1 MSASSFS
8 PEARTSCARCHK
20 RKKRCDRVLPACK
33 NCQLARVRCSF
44 LDNESQTTASY
55 PIAYVRTLEAR
66 VQVLEQH
73 ISTASST
80 PQQAG
85 QSEPSSL
92 QGRGPDQDLDP
103 DRDRDLQ
110 QCQTALSSSL
120 PNAAVSDAVELAQN
134 DADACDM
141 FLGPPPP
148 SSTGRP
154 DDEITMAGGSSMAS
168 ITDEPASMMRPQSQ
182 PQLQMPQQSP
192 YGPGPASPQLRRRPR
207 SHAHSHTSHTANSPS
222 SHVPTPPQTYRGSPP
237 GMGPPPPPPPP
248 AGQSPSFAQELKSL
262 SLEAAAERHV
272 GSSSGV
278 SFAKLTQMILCRL
291 TPDKADFVFSSEPT
305 AGMGTGAVAA
315 GGNGTQ
321 TTTAM
326 SGENGSVGD
335 LVCGSD
341 PQLVDFDSPSDLFN
355 SSVLHSLGESIS
367 VYPLLFGDVFLT
379 DIIEPSA
386 ALSGLSWP
394 PTTVA
399 GGIGDDAHIGVLVD
413 FYFAHSNTLY
423 PIIVRSEFMATL
435 QLMREDPQ
443 AAAATLPALSL
454 FRIWMVL
461 AIGATAFS
469 SVSLT
474 EESEP
479 MLYYNKALQYSEQAL
494 ALDEMAALEVL
505 TLQVSYSFFNQLGP
519 NTWFLVGMSARVAL
533 GLGLHTAATYEKLP
547 VDVAERRK
555 RIFFSI
561 YMMDRVVSIA
571 LGRPFALHDDDIDVT
586 PFAAVDDD
594 CITPEQILPQSQ
606 LQPSIMCVPLHIL
619 ALRQIASRI
628 ARQVYSS
635 SASRQAAQL
644 QLSAAQRESVLT
656 ALHQELIDWRRNM
669 PFPLPDVDSRV
680 PHLSSTWYDF
690 NYYTHL
696 ASIYRPSPLFPVM
709 DAKRVKILESAA
721 AMAVRHAYNLH
732 QQRRFAYNW
741 LNFLSL
747 FTATLSLIY
756 ATTAQP
762 DSLACVLRETRA
774 IDDLELAIELF
785 GTLSVKFSAA
795 RKIRGMIA
803 EICKRYRDVKDNA

>member
-1 MSASSFS
+1 MATTFS

-20 RKKRCDRVLPACK
+20 RKKRCDRLLPSCK

-44 LDNESQTTASY
+44 LDNDSQTTASY
-55 PIAYVRTLEAR
+55 PIAYVRSLEAR
-66 VQVLEQH
+66 LHSLEKRLTSSGPPVLAPGDAAT
-73 ISTASST
+73 S
-80 PQQAG
+80 PQKAADVHD
-85 QSEPSSL
+85 PF
-92 QGRGPDQDLDP
+92 LDP
-103 DRDRDLQ
+103 ACSTDMDDETTVVAATISSVDESLASTGPKAHSFGPPSPQRMRHS
-110 QCQTALSSSL
+110 QTA
-120 PNAAVSDAVELAQN
+120 
-134 DADACDM
+134 
-141 FLGPPPP
+141 
-148 SSTGRP
+148 
-154 DDEITMAGGSSMAS
+154 SMAS
-168 ITDEPASMMRPQSQ
+168 M
-182 PQLQMPQQSP
+182 
-192 YGPGPASPQLRRRPR
+192 G
-207 SHAHSHTSHTANSPS
+207 SHPS
-222 SHVPTPPQTYRGSPP
+222 APV
-237 GMGPPPPPPPP
+237 
-248 AGQSPSFAQELKSL
+248 QSPSFAQELKSL

-278 SFAKLTQMILCRL
+278 SFAKLTQLILCRL
-291 TPDKADFVFSSEPT
+291 TPDKADFVFSNET
-305 AGMGTGAVAA
+305 ASAGGGGTSNNTSAGAVEAVEAVEAVAA
-315 GGNGTQ
+315 V
-321 TTTAM
+321 TADVNA
-326 SGENGSVGD
+326 G
-335 LVCGSD
+335 D
-341 PQLVDFDSPSDLFN
+341 PQLIDFDSPSDLFN
-355 SSVLHSLGESIS
+355 STVLHSLSESIS

-379 DIIEPSA
+379 DIMEPESA
-386 ALSGLSWP
+386 LAGLSWP
-394 PTTVA
+394 PSTSS
-399 GGIGDDAHIGVLVD
+399 GLGDEAHINRLVD

-423 PIIVRSEFMATL
+423 PIIVRRELMETL
-435 QLMREDPQ
+435 RAMQADPQ
-443 AAAATLPALSL
+443 AAAATLPPLDL

-469 SVSLT
+469 AVSLT

-519 NTWFLVGMSARVAL
+519 NTWFLVGISARVAL
-533 GLGLHTAATYEKLP
+533 GLGLHTASTYEKLP
-547 VDVAERRK
+547 VDVSEKRK

-594 CITPEQILPQSQ
+594 CITPEQILPQSS
-606 LQPSIMCVPLHIL
+606 LQPSIMCVPRHIL

-635 SASRQAAQL
+635 SASRQASS
-644 QLSAAQRESVLT
+644 LSAAQRERVLT
-656 ALHQELIDWRRNM
+656 TLHQELIDWRRNM
-669 PFPLPDVDSRV
+669 PFPLPDVDRRV

-709 DAKRVKILESAA
+709 DHKRVKILESAA

-732 QQRRFAYNW
+732 QQHRLAYNW

-762 DSLACVLRETRA
+762 ENLATVLRETRA

-785 GTLSVKFSAA
+785 NTLSVKFSAA
-795 RKIRGMIA
+795 RKIRGMVA
-803 EICKRYRDVKDNA
+803 EICARYRDVKEGN